1 MKTDCLVVLVTCP
14 SRAVGRRIARA
25 VVTQRLAACV
35 NLLPGVEST
44 FRWEGKIDR
53 SREALLLIKTTSRR
67 FAQLTRALTRL
78 HPYAVPE
85 IIALPVTAGAAPYL
99 RWLSQSVALR

>member
-1 MKTDCLVVLVTCP
+1 MKQASCLVVLVTCP
-14 SRAVGRRIARA
+14 TRAVARRIARA
-25 VVTQRLAACV
+25 VVAQRLAACV

-67 FAQLTRALTRL
+67 FASLARALTRL

-99 RWLSQSVALR
+99 RWVAGSVA